1 MPSTYGGF
9 FNVSGAVGTTRPPAV
24 ANTVVGNATAAT
36 TSYSQT
42 TTNPVPTLPVH
53 LRPVN
58 GSSTPHQNYSSYPV
72 K

>member
-1 MPSTYGGF
+1 VPSTYGGF
-9 FNVSGAVGTTRPPAV
+9 FNPSGAVGTTRPPAV

-36 TSYSQT
+36 SYSQPI
-42 TTNPVPTLPVH
+42 TNPVPTLPVH

-58 GSSTPHQNYSSYPV
+58 GSSAPHQNYYGSYPV